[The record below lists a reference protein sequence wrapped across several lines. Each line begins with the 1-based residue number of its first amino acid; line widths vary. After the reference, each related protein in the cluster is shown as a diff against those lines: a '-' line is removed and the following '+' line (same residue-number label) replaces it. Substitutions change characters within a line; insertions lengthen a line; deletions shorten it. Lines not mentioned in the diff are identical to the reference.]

1 MPKVFGSDTLEIP
14 VKLGTFNDS
23 PIILALCIN
32 RFARK
37 IIIASTFEHFE
48 NAFPPLYRIKYPL
61 SQELEQ

>member
-1 MPKVFGSDTLEIP
+1 MPKVFGFDTLEIS
-14 VKLGTFNDS
+14 VKLGTFNNS

-37 IIIASTFEHFE
+37 ITTLEHFE